1 MVARQ
6 DRWLTAQQ
14 AAAEMNSTSAEVCRL
29 LSLGRLS
36 GYKQKQAGRP
46 GNGQWLIDPQSI
58 VDEKRRSANRTRLP
72 RKTSPQRLVDADV
85 AASKRER
92 LTRTRRAR
100 RRSG

>member
-6 DRWLTAQQ
+6 GRWLTAQQ
-14 AAAEMNSTSAEVCRL
+14 AAAEMNTTSAEVCRL

-46 GNGQWLIDPQSI
+46 GNGQWLIDPKSI

-72 RKTSPQRLVDADV
+72 EKTSPRRLVEANV
-85 AASKRER
+85 AAGKRER
-92 LTRTRRAR
+92 PTRTRRAPS
-100 RRSG
+100 RSG